1 MWLEVIRK
9 TNGNTRVKPDG
20 NRIEYDSA
28 IQSRV
33 NRECELRS
41 YQRTVIRNVFHDAL
55 CGHGGSFAVM
65 FPRQSGKNEV
75 QAHLETS
82 LLLSYSGSSGSI
94 IKAAPTKSQQGRV
107 SLERLRGVLQ
117 KSGAKALYRSGDT
130 LELGKS
136 RLRFLSAHPQS
147 TAVGATAN
155 ILLEVDEAQDV
166 SIRKFDQ
173 TFLPMAASTNATRVF
188 WGTAWDDTTLLARE
202 LRTSNF
208 AFITNADKVG
218 AEVPAYKRFVE
229 QQIRKM
235 GRDHPMVRTQ
245 YFCEE
250 ITDQTALFTPER
262 IEKMKGT
269 HAPQDF
275 PMENH
280 SYVFLIDVAG
290 SDEMSVEQKRNIG
303 FGDRR
308 DATVVT
314 ICDITESNSNGTIW
328 KTVARRYFR
337 NVPTARVQSAIAS
350 EIRHWDPLRVVID
363 HTGLG
368 SGLSNYLNRE
378 FTGLCTAVDI
388 TSAVKSKMGWDFL
401 AMVSSGR
408 WQEYT
413 SGTPSAFRA
422 DPSRDTEEILNDPAL
437 LQEMF
442 YNEIHFCRSDPSA
455 SGLLRWGVPAGTP
468 DPADGRQVHDDLLLS
483 AALSAIL
490 DQDLPIVSYSEYVEY
505 GQFNMEE
512 E

>member
-1 MWLEVIRK
+1 MSK
-9 TNGNTRVKPDG
+9 TERNTRGNPNGNRMDL
-20 NRIEYDSA
+20 DSA
-28 IQSRV
+28 VQSRV

-75 QAHLETS
+75 QAHLEAS
-82 LLLSYSGSSGSI
+82 LLLSCSGSFGTI

-107 SLERLRGVLQ
+107 SLERLRGVIR
-117 KSGAKALYRSGDT
+117 KSGSKAFYRSGDT
-130 LELGKS
+130 LELGRA

-166 SIRKFDQ
+166 SIQKFDQ

-202 LRTSNF
+202 LRSAKF

-218 AEVPAYKRFVE
+218 AEVPAYKNFVE

-250 ITDQTALFTPER
+250 ITDQAALFTPER

-269 HAPQDF
+269 HAPLDL
-275 PMENH
+275 PVENH

-314 ICDITESNSNGTIW
+314 ICDISESNSNGTIW
-328 KTVARRYFR
+328 KTAARRYFR
-337 NVPTARVQSAIAS
+337 NVPSVRVQEAIAS
-350 EIRHWDPLRVVID
+350 EIRLWAPVRVVID

-368 SGLSNYLNRE
+368 SGLANYLNRE

-413 SGTPSAFRA
+413 SGTPSARRA
-422 DPSRDTEEILNDPAL
+422 DPSKDTEEILNDPAL

-442 YNEIHFCRSDPSA
+442 YNELHFCRSDPSA
-455 SGLLRWGVPAGTP
+455 AGLLRWGVPAGTL

-505 GQFNMEE
+505 GHFDMEE